1 MSSPPSDF
9 AIMQL
14 STEALPVRERVP
26 MLREFIGPIVSR
38 MNLEPLGDGPIRF
51 DIAARVVPDS
61 PFPRWSSLPFAANAH
76 AG

>member
-1 MSSPPSDF
+1 
-9 AIMQL
+9 
-14 STEALPVRERVP
+14 VP